1 VALLS
6 DLFLYLF
13 VFPVVA
19 IVAIVLIFV
28 ENLFLIP
35 RAAWPFITRNM
46 FKKGVIVAI
55 RDDLG
60 QIEFK
65 RMKVDPNQG
74 TLQGNPA
81 EYLFLPLPVN
91 ADEIGEREEDKGIS
105 REIVM
110 ALNTIVQK
118 RTIIKDLN
126 VPFLIAD
133 KGSGVAVN
141 PEIMSAMAFSLEDE
155 ELEENQKRI
164 KINNPNIIQWFLTMS
179 ITPDR
184 ISSWGKRFERRGKF
198 KVLPVGKIAISA
210 VTVIMIIIMLMVF
223 AQSGVIDQLGAS
235 LKSIFPGG

>member
-1 VALLS
+1 VTAIL
-6 DLFLYLF
+6 
-13 VFPVVA
+13 A
-19 IVAIVLIFV
+19 IVFIFV

-74 TLQGNPA
+74 TLHGNPT
-81 EYLFLPLPVN
+81 EYLFMPLPVN
-91 ADEIGEREEDKGIS
+91 IDEVDEDKGVS
-105 REIVM
+105 EELVK
-110 ALNTIVQK
+110 ALNTVVQK

-141 PEIMSAMAFSLEDE
+141 PEIMNAMDLALEDE
-155 ELEENQKRI
+155 NLEEGKKRL
-164 KINNPNIIQWFLTMS
+164 KLNNPNIIQWFLTMS

-210 VTVIMIIIMLMVF
+210 VTVIMIIIMILVF

-235 LKSIFPGG
+235 FKSIFPGG